1 MSKLLETEDAIQE
14 EIVRLI
20 RSFKNLLGDSK
31 EEEEAIK
38 VLEGRKEAIKR
49 AREVVDDQMEA

>member
-14 EIVRLI
+14 EIVRLV

-49 AREVVDDQMEA
+49 AREVVDDQMEE